1 MLAHERFNWRQKAP
15 LLLAIVVV
23 IVAVAIV
30 TFGTLED
37 VLVEGNPF
45 SGTALAAFLNSLAAL
60 TTNVT
65 ATVQSWGYAGVFILM
80 VLESSSLPIPSE
92 IILPFAG
99 YLISQGL
106 LDFWLVILVSTV
118 AGIAGSLIDYYIGLK
133 GMDALMKRNTV
144 RRLLFS
150 KGRIA
155 MAEHLFVKYDAAAV
169 FLSRLVPGFR
179 TLVSFPAGAVKMRL
193 SKFIAYTAAGCLL
206 WNAILTYVGFYVGA
220 NWREVA
226 GVVHYL
232 IIAVAVALLITV
244 ALFLLR
250 RSRNLKKQQNLTTA
264 TSPN

>member
-1 MLAHERFNWRQKAP
+1 MLAHEKFNWRQKAP
-15 LLLAIVVV
+15 FLLAIAIVVV
-23 IVAVAIV
+23 ALAIVALS
-30 TFGTLED
+30 TLED

-65 ATVQSWGYAGVFILM
+65 AAVQSWGYAGIFLLM

-99 YLISQGL
+99 YLVSQGL

-133 GMDALMKRNTV
+133 GMDALMKRDTV

-155 MAEHLFVKYDAAAV
+155 TAESFFVKHDAAAV
-169 FLSRLVPGFR
+169 FLSRLIPGFR

-193 SKFIAYTAAGCLL
+193 SKFIAYTTAGCLL
-206 WNAILTYVGFYVGA
+206 WNAILTYVGFYVGV

-226 GVVHYL
+226 GVVHYIIIVAAAALL
-232 IIAVAVALLITV
+232 IAVALL
-244 ALFLLR
+244 LLR
-250 RSRNLKKQQNLTTA
+250 RSRNLKKQQKPAAT